1 MYCQWI
7 EMYDSTEFG
16 ELAQHLRELAN
27 RMANLSSS
35 HEVGAMSEAYLT
47 SLRFEHQFWDMAFN
61 LEEWPV

>member
-1 MYCQWI
+1 
-7 EMYDSTEFG
+7 MYDSTEFG

-27 RMANLSSS
+27 RVANLSGSQ
-35 HEVGAMSEAYLT
+35 EVAAMSEAYLT